1 MADENASFGKSQ
13 EEILGDSFDL
23 IEYVK
28 NRNSVLAMHV
38 VVVGTSIVLAPSTNL
53 KILNSRPVAS
63 S

>member
-1 MADENASFGKSQ
+1 MADENAIFGKSQ

-38 VVVGTSIVLAPSTNL
+38 VGTSIVLVLVLALNT
-53 KILNSRPVAS
+53 KVILL
-63 S
+63 

>member
-38 VVVGTSIVLAPSTNL
+38 VGTSIVLAPSTNL

>member
-1 MADENASFGKSQ
+1 MADENAIFGKSQ

-38 VVVGTSIVLAPSTNL
+38 VGTSIVLEVALNTNTNL
-53 KILNSRPVAS
+53 KILNSQ
-63 S
+63 